1 MYAKQPLQA
10 VKRAI
15 NFGRRHLE
23 DMTGVRQLASHL
35 YHRRVI
41 EHAKHLPSLGS
52 QDAQIVEQLR
62 HHGVVVTNCESLKID
77 TSALFLDAAYSIKR
91 RLALEPVGAHSGKSL
106 IIAPP
111 ALVNDYPAAFRWGLH
126 PKLLRIVENY
136 LGLPVAYHGMYF
148 RRDFSNSK
156 LVKSK
161 FWHRDMED
169 YRSLKIVVYL
179 NDISDDSGGPLQ
191 FIPKSM
197 SEKMAKNLGY
207 QYGYLKD
214 SLVERIISSDNW
226 KSCLG
231 PEQTVILIDT
241 AQLFHRGKAPLA
253 TDRFAIFFDYTSRY
267 PKRPYY
273 CKSSLSRARMSRLA
287 EQLSD
292 QQKKALFWRDA
303 SQ

>member
-1 MYAKQPLQA
+1 MYAKQPIQA

-23 DMTGVRQLASHL
+23 DMMVIRQLANHA
-35 YHRRVI
+35 YHRRLI
-41 EHAKHLPSLGS
+41 EHARHLPSLGS
-52 QDAQIVEQLR
+52 QDAQIVEQLHR
-62 HHGVVVTNCESLKID
+62 NGLVITSCESLKID
-77 TSALFLDAAYSIKR
+77 ATALFLDAAYSLKQ
-91 RLALEPVGAHSGKSL
+91 RLTLEPIEMDSGKSL
-106 IIAPP
+106 AIAPP

-126 PKLLRIVENY
+126 PKLLQIVENY

-191 FIPKSM
+191 FIPKKM
-197 SEKMAKNLGY
+197 SEKIAKNLGY

-214 SLVERIISSDNW
+214 SLVEKIVSSDNW

-231 PEQTVILIDT
+231 PEKTVILMDT
-241 AQLFHRGKAPLA
+241 AQLFHRGKAPLS
-253 TDRFAIFFDYTSRY
+253 TDRFAVFFDYTSRY

-273 CKSSLSRARMSRLA
+273 CKSSLPRAGMNLLA

-292 QQKKALFWRDA
+292 QQKKALLWRDA